1 MITVLHGIYI
11 LVLDIEIYTDFTYFI
26 LFFLLLYILF
36 SRHENII
43 LYIEIW
49 RHKMKLN
56 CFYDFNKQF
65 WLW

>member
-11 LVLDIEIYTDFTYFI
+11 LVLDIEIYTDFFFI
-26 LFFLLLYILF
+26 IIIHIIF
-36 SRHENII
+36 STWEYYSI
-43 LYIEIW
+43 YIEIW

-56 CFYDFNKQF
+56 YFYDFNKQF

>member
-11 LVLDIEIYTDFTYFI
+11 LVFNLHRFYLFHI
-26 LFFLLLYILF
+26 FFLLLYILS